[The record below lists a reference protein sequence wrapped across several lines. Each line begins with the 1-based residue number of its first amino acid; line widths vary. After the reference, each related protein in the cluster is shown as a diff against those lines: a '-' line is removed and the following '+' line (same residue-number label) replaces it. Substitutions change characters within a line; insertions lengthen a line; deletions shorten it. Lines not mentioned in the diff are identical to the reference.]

1 MIRLLLLLLL
11 LPALLLV
18 TVSGMVDLGAAELR
32 PLPVPGTSLII
43 GVPDE
48 WTAVLP
54 ADGTVIRLRR
64 PAGEAGLAISVTA
77 LPPGD
82 GPAAFTQRSLAELQ
96 KLLFQFDLLDWEF
109 TELRGT
115 RTWSRLHFRFIHGET
130 RWEEELWLTVDQTTG
145 TNQAVA
151 VAFSAT
157 PATWAAW
164 KPIFDRCLNETAASR
179 PVLTR

>member
-1 MIRLLLLLLL
+1 MIRLLL
-11 LPALLLV
+11 PSLLLV
-18 TVSGMVDLGAAELR
+18 TVTGIVGLGAAELR
-32 PLPVPGTSLII
+32 PLPVPGTTLII
-43 GVPDE
+43 GVPDD

-54 ADGTVIRLRR
+54 ADGTAIRLRR
-64 PAGEAGLAISVTA
+64 PAGEAGLAISVTT
-77 LPPGD
+77 LPTGD

-130 RWEEELWLTVDQTTG
+130 RWEEELWLTVDQATG
-145 TNQAVA
+145 TSPAQAVA

-164 KPIFDRCLNETAASR
+164 KPVFDRCLNETAASR